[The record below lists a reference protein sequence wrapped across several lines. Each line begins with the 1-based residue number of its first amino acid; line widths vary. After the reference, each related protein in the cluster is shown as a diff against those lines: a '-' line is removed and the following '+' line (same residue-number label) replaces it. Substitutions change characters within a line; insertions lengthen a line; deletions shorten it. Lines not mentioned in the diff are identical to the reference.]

1 MKVDPGFAYL
11 DDLGDEWTFTTV
23 VTDLD
28 PPQPLSAQEPLR
40 GLFRVRLGFVSRFCL
55 GCAAVLFRAG
65 LPEGGQGSPVLTR
78 NWTLAFAFKRRGD

>member
-40 GLFRVRLGFVSRFCL
+40 GWFGFV
-55 GCAAVLFRAG
+55 
-65 LPEGGQGSPVLTR
+65 
-78 NWTLAFAFKRRGD
+78 